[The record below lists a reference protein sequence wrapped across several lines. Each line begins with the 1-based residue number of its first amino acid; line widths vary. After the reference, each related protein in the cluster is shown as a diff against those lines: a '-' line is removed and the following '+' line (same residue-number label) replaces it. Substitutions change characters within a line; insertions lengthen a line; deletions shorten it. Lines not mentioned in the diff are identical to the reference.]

1 MHACVVFTWIS
12 EYNLEEFCPSS
23 LKWGLGIKCRL
34 PGLHGKCFTLRA
46 TLVSHSFCTMHWSSV
61 LFYFSTLSWVWCCTP
76 LIPVLRR
83 LRQVDLCVFK
93 GSLAYIIRPL
103 SGGGDKNKTNYSYL
117 CSRLTPLLPS
127 SQYRQG
133 HPSLLN
139 SFSWLLLFLQFCF
152 HPIPNLAISGP
163 LQ

>member
-1 MHACVVFTWIS
+1 MK
-12 EYNLEEFCPSS
+12 CPKTYPSGAQS
-23 LKWGLGIKCRL
+23 
-34 PGLHGKCFTLRA
+34 
-46 TLVSHSFCTMHWSSV
+46 
-61 LFYFSTLSWVWCCTP
+61 CTP

-139 SFSWLLLFLQFCF
+139 SFSWLLLFLQFAFILFQIWPSLDHCSRPQWVSPHLPF
-152 HPIPNLAISGP
+152 SPCSQHGAFSVGHSTNATCSALCGNFQVVP
-163 LQ
+163 LLCK